1 MASAPTINEESDAAG
16 TMKALQ
22 AQFKLSREVMSA
34 FKASELDTLTEL
46 RLAFANEEEAG
57 AYVKAISDI
66 GDANIMAARVRQMW
80 QAIRQ
85 QGSAHE

>member
-34 FKASELDTLTEL
+34 FKASELDTLQNSVLPSLIEKSRCL
-46 RLAFANEEEAG
+46 RQ
-57 AYVKAISDI
+57 I
-66 GDANIMAARVRQMW
+66 
-80 QAIRQ
+80 
-85 QGSAHE
+85 H

>member
-34 FKASELDTLTEL
+34 FKASELDTLQNSVLPSLIEKSRCL
-46 RLAFANEEEAG
+46 RQ
-57 AYVKAISDI
+57 S
-66 GDANIMAARVRQMW
+66 
-80 QAIRQ
+80 
-85 QGSAHE
+85 H